1 MRVGPVDLSY
11 TDAQVWED
19 VWTHRK
25 AGQQEFTKS
34 RLAPASPEGVYGIL
48 GADRDD
54 HARYRR
60 LLSNAFSAQGLREQE
75 ASITAY
81 VNKLMDGLAVASK
94 TEGCQDIL
102 SWFNWTTFD
111 LIGDLAFGESF
122 KCLDDIRTHPWIRDL
137 FGNLKFGAVS
147 IALRHYGLLRLM
159 NYLTPRKLLDARR
172 ENYRYVAEMIDR
184 RIGLGKD
191 RGDFFDHILKQPS
204 ERGQSLS
211 QYLHNPLF

>member
-25 AGQQEFTKS
+25 AGQQDFKKAV
-34 RLAPASPEGVYGIL
+34 LAAPTPDGVYGIL
-48 GADRDD
+48 SAGRED
-54 HARYRR
+54 HSRYRR
-60 LLSNAFSAQGLREQE
+60 LLSNAFSAQGLREQQ
-75 ASITAY
+75 ASVTAY
-81 VNKLMDGLAVASK
+81 VDKLMDGLAAGSK

-122 KCLDDIRTHPWIRDL
+122 KCLDNARTHPWIHDL

-147 IALRHYGLLRLM
+147 VALRHYGLLGLM
-159 NYLTPRKLLDARR
+159 NYLSPRKLLEARIK
-172 ENYRYVAEMIDR
+172 NYRYTSEMIDR
-184 RIGLGKD
+184 RIELGKD
-191 RGDFFDHILKQPS
+191 RGDFFDHVLKQPAEKGWS
-204 ERGQSLS
+204 PSL
-211 QYLHNPLF
+211 YLHGSLV